1 MKIYIM
7 KKTLSF
13 LILLIFSAT
22 MLAQEDVTKFLG
34 IPVDGS
40 KSAMIQKLKAKGFT
54 SDPYNKDILVGKFNG
69 ADVNLYIETN
79 GDKVYR
85 IIVNDMV
92 HLNEVDIKI
101 RFNTLCRQFQNNEK
115 YLSASFSSP
124 DYTLSNDE
132 NISYGMTIGKKRY
145 EAAYM
150 QLAEVLDM
158 TAIQKE
164 MELAIL
170 SKYTEAEISNP
181 SEEMKNKMLT
191 TALSS
196 IVEKNSKRSVWFM
209 INDNY
214 GKYYITM
221 YYDNGYNMANGEDL

>member
-1 MKIYIM
+1 M

-54 SDPYNKDILVGKFNG
+54 SSSVDRDILVGKFNG
-69 ADVNLYIETN
+69 VDVNIHIVTN
-79 GDKVYR
+79 KDKVYR
-85 IIVNDMV
+85 IAIFDANPT
-92 HLNEVDIKI
+92 NEVGIKI
-101 RFNTLCRQFQNNEK
+101 RFNNLCQQFQDNTK
-115 YLSASFSSP
+115 YLPASLSSS
-124 DYTLSNDE
+124 DYILSDE
-132 NISYGMTIGKKRY
+132 EDISYGLFVKKKRY
-145 EAAYM
+145 QATYYQLSAVVDTVAM
-150 QLAEVLDM
+150 QKDIQI
-158 TAIQKE
+158 AIS
-164 MELAIL
+164 
-170 SKYTEAEISNP
+170 SKYTEDEMSNP
-181 SEEMKNKMLT
+181 TEEMKNKMLT